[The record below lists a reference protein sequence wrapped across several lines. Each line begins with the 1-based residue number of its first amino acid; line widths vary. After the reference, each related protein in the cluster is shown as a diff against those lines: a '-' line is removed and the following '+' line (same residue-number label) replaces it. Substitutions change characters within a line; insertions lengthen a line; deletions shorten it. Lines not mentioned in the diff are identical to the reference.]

1 MNEIKAYIKQHK
13 LNEVISELKKNHV
26 IDISISHVTAVGW
39 HHNDMKMYKDIE
51 NHYHV
56 NEIVKLEI
64 ICSSHDTKYL
74 IETIRKHAFTG
85 KPGDGIIFVSDIR
98 QAVKIRTGETGR
110 KALQ

>member
-13 LNEVISELKKNHV
+13 LDEVVSELKKNHV

-39 HHNDMKMYKDIE
+39 HHDDMRIYEDIE
-51 NHYHV
+51 KHYRV

-64 ICSSHDTKYL
+64 ICAAKDTGHL
-74 IETIRKHAFTG
+74 IATIKKHARTG
-85 KPGDGIIFVSDIR
+85 KPGDGIIFISDVKEAI
-98 QAVKIRTGETGR
+98 KIRTGETGR